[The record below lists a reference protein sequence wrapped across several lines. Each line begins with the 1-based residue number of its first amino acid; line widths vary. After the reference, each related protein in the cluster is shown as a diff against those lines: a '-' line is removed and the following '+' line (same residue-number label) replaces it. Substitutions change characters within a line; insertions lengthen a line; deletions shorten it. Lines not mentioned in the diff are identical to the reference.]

1 MAIQKKFI
9 VLASARTG
17 STMLCRTLNKHPS
30 ITCYGELFINN
41 EEVPWMLDKTI
52 RRGLPPQYARKAAR
66 EKDPVKFISDLLL
79 YHEDTDILG
88 FKLMISQN
96 ESILRWVISQDDWH
110 IINLYRTNLLSVYG
124 ATKVARASR
133 KSHIKIGER
142 AKPIKVDFDPTE
154 FNNLLQFN
162 QTRRRQVHRM
172 LDEKRTNYLSLDYLA
187 LATKSGIEQV
197 LNYLE
202 LTTEKKLSPQL
213 VKRHDWHVLDRF
225 ANPDVVEKYLIQHN
239 LSDWL
244 VEQPFKD

>member
-1 MAIQKKFI
+1 MAIKKKFI

-17 STMLCRTLNKHPS
+17 STMLCRTLNEHPS

-52 RRGLPPQYARKAAR
+52 QRGLPSQYAKKAAR
-66 EKDPVKFISDLLL
+66 EKDPVKFINALMAEHQDSDLF
-79 YHEDTDILG
+79 G

-96 ESILRWVISQDDWH
+96 ENILRWVISQDDWQ
-110 IINLYRTNLLSVYG
+110 IISLYRSNLLSVYG

-133 KSHIKIGER
+133 QSHIEIGER
-142 AKPIKVDFDPTE
+142 VKPIKVDFDPIE

-162 QTRRRQVHRM
+162 QTRRRQVELM
-172 LDEKRTNYLSLDYLA
+172 LDDKKPSYLSLDYLA
-187 LATKSGIEQV
+187 LASASGIAQV
-197 LNYLE
+197 LNYLQP
-202 LTTEKKLSPQL
+202 TIKKVLSPQL
-213 VKRHDWHVLDRF
+213 VKRHDWNVLDRF
-225 ANPDVVEKYLIQHN
+225 ANPKVVEKYLIQHN